1 MIRRLAAL
9 WIGLCL
15 CLCAICTGLAED
27 AAEEEIPL
35 PADAPAEARKLP
47 IDFSPGMPVR
57 QDKLAVNGYS
67 DSTIRVTITSGR
79 AYSCEYW
86 VADIVIAD
94 ASQLRTLS
102 PYGFDRGGEMDAVRL
117 AQHAN
122 AVLAI
127 NGDYNDAR
135 GKRGYGVIIRQGEV
149 YLNNLDEPSKWNT
162 CLMDILL
169 VDEDGDFHVLYRPQK
184 GTEVETVGG
193 KKVINAFT
201 FGPVLVDDGKVVE
214 KHNGADRYID
224 MVYDLKKQRMCIA
237 QVDHLHYKVICC
249 AGPWYDSRGMTLLE
263 FSKVVAEQGVRVA
276 YNLDGGDSTV
286 LMLNG
291 VKQNSINVTTT
302 RRLKDIIYFASAE
315 GAP

>member
-1 MIRRLAAL
+1 MIRRIAL
-9 WIGLCL
+9 LLCCL
-15 CLCAICTGLAED
+15 CLCAGTAMAEGG
-27 AAEEEIPL
+27 
-35 PADAPAEARKLP
+35 RLP
-47 IDFSPGMPVR
+47 IDFTPGMPLR
-57 QDKLAVNGYS
+57 QSGLTENGYA
-67 DSTIRVTITSGR
+67 DSTIRVTITTGR
-79 AYSCEYW
+79 AYNCEYW

-102 PYGFDRGGEMDAVRL
+102 PYGFDRGGEMEGTRL
-117 AQHAN
+117 AAHAN

-135 GKRGYGVIIRQGEV
+135 GKRGFGCIIRQGSV
-149 YLNNLDEPSKWNT
+149 YLNNLDVAGKWNT

-169 VDEDGDFHVLYRPQK
+169 IDEDGDFHVLYRPER
-184 GTEVETVGG
+184 GTEVETVDG
-193 KKVINAFT
+193 KRVINAFT
-201 FGPVLVDDGKVVE
+201 FGPVLVDNGKVVE
-214 KHNGADRYID
+214 KHHGSDRYID
-224 MVYDLKKQRMCIA
+224 MVYDQKKQRMCIA

-263 FSKVVAEQGVRVA
+263 FSKVAAEQGVRVA
-276 YNLDGGDSTV
+276 YNLDGGDSTM

-291 VKQNSINVTTT
+291 VKLNSVNVTTT